1 MTGKVLLSD
10 FLSEYCELLGFDF
23 SLPEYKKRK
32 VKKTL
37 MYLKKFGTT
46 DIVPLCDATNGRFPF
61 VVCNSLYRE
70 YADIYGNDPEKLE
83 NILEKYD
90 I

>member
-1 MTGKVLLSD
+1 
-10 FLSEYCELLGFDF
+10 
-23 SLPEYKKRK
+23 
-32 VKKTL
+32 
-37 MYLKKFGTT
+37 MYLKKFGATN
-46 DIVPLCDATNGRFPF
+46 IVPLCDVTNGRFPF

>member
-23 SLPEYKKRK
+23 FLPEY
-32 VKKTL
+32 KKTL
-37 MYLKKFGTT
+37 MYLRKFGAT

-70 YADIYGNDPEKLE
+70 YADIYGNDPARLEK
-83 NILEKYD
+83 ILEEYD
-90 I
+90 M